1 MRKEP
6 SSSVRIFYPKFDK
19 EELIQKLKKKM
30 EELAGKL
37 PLSLVVL
44 FGSYARG
51 NYTVA
56 SDVDL
61 LVVYRGKER
70 KDAFATVKRTLDI
83 PLLQPHVHSE
93 DEYERLGEVIGRMI
107 ADGVVLFPQTRSTK
121 RTKQT
126 RGTKQ
131 TKLTK

>member
-1 MRKEP
+1 MRKQS

-19 EELIQKLKKKM
+19 EDLVQKLKTKIEK
-30 EELAGKL
+30 LAGKL

-70 KDAFATVKRTLDI
+70 KDAFATVKKTLDI
-83 PLLQPHVHSE
+83 PLLEPHVHSE
-93 DEYERLGEVIGRMI
+93 DEYEGLKGTIGRMI
-107 ADGVVLFPQTRSTK
+107 ADGVVLFSLKEFKITKSTK
-121 RTKQT
+121 PTN
-126 RGTKQ
+126 Q
-131 TKLTK
+131 TK